1 MTLKDLQTG
10 DIVVLR
16 NGDVG
21 FYVVKDNEGYIL
33 YQNSGYDCADTFNND
48 LNDEANGPEFDIVQV
63 YRSTNSFIYYN
74 DYQDGDL
81 IFNR

>member
-16 NGDVG
+16 NGNVG
-21 FYVVKDNEGYIL
+21 FYVVKDKEGYIL
-33 YQNSGYDCADTFNND
+33 YQNSGYDCADIFNND
-48 LNDEANGPEFDIVQV
+48 LTDDANGPEFDIVQV
-63 YRSTNSFIYYN
+63 YRATGAFIYYN